1 MVFKLPL
8 PSERVGERP
17 KFSNMKSIAISGS
30 PRENVGKRDAKEL
43 RYQGQVPAVLYGG
56 ATQTH
61 FSVSAADLK
70 PVVYTPVVQFI
81 DLEIAGTTSQAIIK
95 DMQFHPLTDE
105 IIHVDFL
112 LLDETKPVTIEIPI
126 HLTGTSPGVK
136 MGGKLVQKLRKLRIK
151 ALPKDH
157 LDTIEV
163 SIEGLEVG
171 KSVRVRDISFPN
183 LTITNTPEDTIL
195 SITTSRALR
204 QAEQEA
210 ASGKK

>member
-1 MVFKLPL
+1 
-8 PSERVGERP
+8 
-17 KFSNMKSIAISGS
+17 MKSIAISGS

-81 DLEIAGTTSQAIIK
+81 DLDVAGVASQAIIK

-105 IIHVDFL
+105 ILHVDFL
-112 LLDETKPVTIEIPI
+112 LLDENKPVTIEVPI

-171 KSVRVRDISFPN
+171 GSVRVRDIKLPN

>member
-1 MVFKLPL
+1 
-8 PSERVGERP
+8 
-17 KFSNMKSIAISGS
+17 MKSIAISGS

-70 PVVYTPVVQFI
+70 PVIYTPVVQFI
-81 DLEIAGTTSQAIIK
+81 DLDIAGVASQAIIK
-95 DMQFHPLTDE
+95 DLQFHPLTDE
-105 IIHVDFL
+105 ILHADFL
-112 LLDETKPVTIEIPI
+112 LLDENKEVTIEVPVL
-126 HLTGTSPGVK
+126 LTGTSPGVK

-151 ALPKDH
+151 ALPKAH

-171 KSVRVRDISFPN
+171 NSVRVRDISIEG

-210 ASGKK
+210 AAGGKK